1 MLRSLCRPRIVHF
14 SAEFGFGIALL
25 ALAWTSP
32 ARAQHRDQDGG
43 RSVRTHE
50 VAEGE
55 TLGEIAEH
63 YGVTLSALEEAN
75 DLADPDRLRVGQ
87 SLDIP
92 AAAQESGASR
102 EPAESRRSDE
112 SGGDVREARVTR
124 AGVVLYVA
132 EGQTLSDIAGSYGVS
147 VSRILRASELEDANA
162 LRVGQRLLIPGAA
175 EVVRVRRARQE
186 NPGSNPVTFLRVST
200 DEEVT
205 VRLFDGRGRL
215 RAEARDQVEHLF
227 RQPSTGAS
235 RRINTELLRMIQKVA
250 DHWPGKR
257 IWIYSGY
264 RPYRRSQHTPK
275 SKHNTGHAVDFRVE
289 DVDNDVLRDYCRT
302 LSRAGIGYYPN
313 SHFVHLDARDRHGY
327 WVDYSRPGEAP
338 RYGREGRDPEADES
352 GDAAAAADRENENEP
367 AATRERRRDEA
378 DGGGVPAESATEAS
392 EPPSTGDG
400 EAAAETE
407 AAAPASP

>member
-1 MLRSLCRPRIVHF
+1 MLRSLRRPRIVHF
-14 SAEFGFGIALL
+14 SAEFGLGIALL

-32 ARAQHRDQDGG
+32 ALAQRRGGDG
-43 RSVRTHE
+43 RSARTHE

-55 TLGEIAEH
+55 TLGEIARH

-75 DLADPDRLRVGQ
+75 QLDDPDRLRVGQ

-92 AAAQESGASR
+92 AAAEDSGEAER
-102 EPAESRRSDE
+102 APAERRESSDDE
-112 SGGDVREARVTR
+112 DARAARVTR
-124 AGVVLYVA
+124 AGVVLYVG
-132 EGQTLSDIAGSYGVS
+132 EGQTLSDIAGSYGVT
-147 VSRILRASELEDANA
+147 VSRILRANDLEDANT
-162 LRVGQRLLIPGAA
+162 LRVGQRLLIPGAT
-175 EVVRVRRARQE
+175 EVVRVRRARHE
-186 NPGSNPVTFLRVST
+186 NPGSDPITFLRVST

-215 RAEARDQVEHLF
+215 RTEARDQIEHLF

-289 DVDNDVLRDYCRT
+289 GVDNDVLRDFCRT
-302 LSRAGIGYYPN
+302 LSRAGVGYYPH
-313 SHFVHLDARDRHGY
+313 SHFVHLDARDRRGY
-327 WVDYSRPGEAP
+327 WVDYSGPGEAP
-338 RYGREGRDPEADES
+338 RYGREGRDPESDES
-352 GDAAAAADRENENEP
+352 GDAEATADRDNETEP
-367 AATRERRRDEA
+367 EAARERRRDEA
-378 DGGGVPAESATEAS
+378 GANGGGEPAEPEA
-392 EPPSTGDG
+392 GDG
-400 EAAAETE
+400 EAAAGTE
-407 AAAPASP
+407 AAVPASP